1 MTLAQRLNMRQSQQ
15 LVMTPQL
22 MQSIKLLTLSNIEL
36 SSFIEAEMER
46 NPLLVLDDGGSGEA
60 SDQPANADVSQDI
73 SKAADPQP
81 EWAGDTPALPVSE
94 QFDTDVDNVF
104 TPEAP
109 DAATAPDPL
118 AERQIVSDG
127 PSATPIGGGEAGE
140 AFDFEAMVATELG
153 LHDVLD
159 QQIGLLGLCPADRLI
174 AADLLEWVDQAG
186 YMRAEPAEVA
196 ERLGTE
202 IADVEA
208 VLEVLQTLEPAGVF
222 ARDLQQCLAL
232 QLAARDRLDPAMAA
246 LLENLDLLARREFA
260 ALEKACGV
268 DREDIIEMVH
278 EIRALD
284 PKPGTAFST
293 THTQTVVPD
302 VIVTQAPD
310 GSWAITLNQD
320 SLPRVL
326 VDRDYHATV
335 AASATG
341 ENDKAFLTDCL
352 QTANWLTKSLDQRA
366 KTVLKVSAEIVA
378 QQDGF
383 LVHGVELLRP
393 LNLKQVADAIE
404 VHDSTVSRVTTNK
417 YMQTPRGIFELK
429 YFFSSGVGEAGAG
442 EAHSA
447 VAVKHRIQ
455 QMVDAETPN
464 AILSDDA
471 IVDALGSHGID
482 IARRTVAKYRDALS
496 IPSSVQRRREK
507 RGLAAKA
514 S

>member
-1 MTLAQRLNMRQSQQ
+1 MTLAQRLNIRQSQQ

-36 SSFIEAEMER
+36 SSFIESEVER
-46 NPLLVLDDGGSGEA
+46 NPLLVLEDGAPDLRSA
-60 SDQPANADVSQDI
+60 DAPANIDLVSNADGS
-73 SKAADPQP
+73 ADPQTD
-81 EWAGDTPALPVSE
+81 WSGDAPAPLVAD

-109 DAATAPDPL
+109 DASAAPDPL
-118 AERQIVSDG
+118 AQRQLASDG
-127 PSATPIGGGEAGE
+127 PSAAPIGAGEPGE
-140 AFDFEAMVATELG
+140 AFDLEAMAADEQSLQ
-153 LHDVLD
+153 DVLE
-159 QQIGLLGLCPADRLI
+159 QQIALLGLCPADRVI
-174 AADLLEWVDQAG
+174 AAALLESIDEAG
-186 YMRAEPAEVA
+186 YLRAELPEIAD
-196 ERLGTE
+196 RLGTE
-202 IADVEA
+202 PADVDA

-222 ARDLQQCLAL
+222 AVDLRQCLAL

-246 LLENLDLLARREFA
+246 LLDHLDLLAKREFA
-260 ALEKACGV
+260 ALEKACDV
-268 DREDIIEMVH
+268 DREDIIDMVR
-278 EIRALD
+278 EVRALD
-284 PKPGTAFST
+284 PKPGTAFT
-293 THTQTVVPD
+293 NVPMQTVVPD
-302 VIVTQAPD
+302 VIVRQAPD
-310 GSWAITLNQD
+310 GSWSIHLNQD

-335 AASATG
+335 AASATQDA
-341 ENDKAFLTDCL
+341 DKEFLTNCL

-366 KTVLKVSAEIVA
+366 KTVLKVAAEIVA

-404 VHDSTVSRVTTNK
+404 MHDSTVSRVTTNK

-429 YFFSSGVGEAGAG
+429 YFFSSGVGESGAG

-455 QMVDAETPN
+455 QMVDAESPK
-464 AILSDDA
+464 AVLSDDA
-471 IVDALGSHGID
+471 IVDALGQQGIE

-507 RGLAAKA
+507 RGMTVNA
-514 S
+514 

>member
-1 MTLAQRLNMRQSQQ
+1 
-15 LVMTPQL
+15 
-22 MQSIKLLTLSNIEL
+22 
-36 SSFIEAEMER
+36 
-46 NPLLVLDDGGSGEA
+46 
-60 SDQPANADVSQDI
+60 
-73 SKAADPQP
+73 
-81 EWAGDTPALPVSE
+81 
-94 QFDTDVDNVF
+94 
-104 TPEAP
+104 
-109 DAATAPDPL
+109 
-118 AERQIVSDG
+118 
-127 PSATPIGGGEAGE
+127 
-140 AFDFEAMVATELG
+140 
-153 LHDVLD
+153 
-159 QQIGLLGLCPADRLI
+159 
-174 AADLLEWVDQAG
+174 
-186 YMRAEPAEVA
+186 
-196 ERLGTE
+196 
-202 IADVEA
+202 
-208 VLEVLQTLEPAGVF
+208 
-222 ARDLQQCLAL
+222 
-232 QLAARDRLDPAMAA
+232 MAA
-246 LLENLDLLARREFA
+246 LLENLDLLAKREFA

-404 VHDSTVSRVTTNK
+404 MHDSTVSRVTTNK